1 MLRILLCILLFSSVT
16 YAQGTDSAYADENFD
31 QSLFRTLNG
40 HRTGLLDIT
49 IALTEKPVTIP
60 LVLIPASLYTSAL
73 ISDNYYDENSSYLL
87 AVSSGVGI
95 GITSGLK
102 YVFKRKRPV
111 ESMDGIYFDKNFL
124 RENDRY
130 SFPSGHAT
138 VSFNTA
144 ASLTLRYPDNPYLIT
159 GFYLHA
165 LAVSFG
171 RIYIGAHYPGDVLTG
186 ALIGTG
192 SAVLVFALRKEL
204 IELKADVFHQ
214 KDRKEIGS
222 DKTDQYVAL
231 GSLIAMDLFNY
242 FILGQQS
249 KITKNMRIEFGSV
262 GNTNTLNFT
271 YSF

>member
-40 HRTGLLDIT
+40 HRTGFLDIT

-111 ESMDGIYFDKNFL
+111 ESMDGI
-124 RENDRY
+124 
-130 SFPSGHAT
+130 
-138 VSFNTA
+138 
-144 ASLTLRYPDNPYLIT
+144 LI
-159 GFYLHA
+159 
-165 LAVSFG
+165 
-171 RIYIGAHYPGDVLTG
+171 
-186 ALIGTG
+186 
-192 SAVLVFALRKEL
+192 
-204 IELKADVFHQ
+204 
-214 KDRKEIGS
+214 
-222 DKTDQYVAL
+222 
-231 GSLIAMDLFNY
+231 
-242 FILGQQS
+242 
-249 KITKNMRIEFGSV
+249 KIF
-262 GNTNTLNFT
+262 
-271 YSF
+271 